1 MSRPTR
7 RCHSLRRAV
16 ISVLALGALTAC
28 ATVPVTGRSQMILV
42 PTAIMHS
49 LSFSQYADVL
59 KTGKP
64 LPATDR
70 RAEAVSRVGVRV
82 QRAVEGYMKANGLES
97 ELKDYQWAFTTL
109 DENEVNAWCM
119 PGGKVAVYTGILPV
133 TQSEAGLAV
142 VMGHEIAHAIARHGG
157 ERMSQALV
165 LGLGGLAIDQAL
177 KEKSRETRA
186 LFAGLYTV
194 GSAVALELPHS
205 RMQESEADKL
215 GLIFMSLA
223 GYDPQ
228 EAVPFWERM
237 AAASGGKGPPEFL
250 STHPSNATR
259 IRQLSALILEIRQQY
274 YQPR

>member
-1 MSRPTR
+1 MRLPALRSLRLRPTPVG
-7 RCHSLRRAV
+7 LGV
-16 ISVLALGALTAC
+16 VLALSAC
-28 ATVPVTGRSQMILV
+28 ATVPVTGRDQMILI
-42 PTAIMHS
+42 PATIMHA
-49 LSFSQYADVL
+49 LSFSEYAEVL
-59 KTGKP
+59 KTETP

-70 RAEAVSRVGVRV
+70 RAELVTRVGVRI
-82 QRAVEGYMKANGLES
+82 QRAVESYLQANGMAK
-97 ELKDYQWAFTTL
+97 ELKNYAWAFATL
-109 DENEVNAWCM
+109 DEKEVNAWCM
-119 PGGKVAVYTGILPV
+119 PGGKVAVYTGILPI
-133 TQSEAGLAV
+133 TKSEAGLAV
-142 VMGHEIAHAIARHGG
+142 VMGHEIAHAIARHGS
-157 ERMSQALV
+157 ERMSQALL

-177 KEKSRETRA
+177 KEKSKETRA

-228 EAVPFWERM
+228 ESVPFWERM
-237 AAASGGKGPPEFL
+237 AADGGKGPPEFL

-259 IRQLSALILEIRQQY
+259 IRQLTELIPAIRTQY

>member
-1 MSRPTR
+1 MT
-7 RCHSLRRAV
+7 SLGRMAA
-16 ISVLALGALTAC
+16 LAALVVSAAC
-28 ATVPVTGRSQMILV
+28 ATVPVTGRSQMMLV

-49 LSFSQYADVL
+49 LSFAQYADVL
-59 KTGKP
+59 KTGKA
-64 LPATDR
+64 LPASDR
-70 RAEAVSRVGVRV
+70 RAEEVSRVGIRI
-82 QRAVEGYMKANGLES
+82 QRAVESYMQTNGLAN
-97 ELKDYQWAFTTL
+97 ELKDYQWTFSTL
-109 DENEVNAWCM
+109 DEPVVNAWCM

-133 TQSEAGLAV
+133 TRSEAGLAV

-157 ERMSQALV
+157 ERMSQALL

-177 KEKSRETRA
+177 KEKSKETRA

-205 RMQESEADKL
+205 RMQEGEADKL

-237 AAASGGKGPPEFL
+237 AIASGGKGPPEFL

-259 IRQLSALILEIRQQY
+259 IRQLTALIPDIRKQY
-274 YQPR
+274 YQPL

>member
-1 MSRPTR
+1 MTGLGRMP
-7 RCHSLRRAV
+7 A
-16 ISVLALGALTAC
+16 LAALVGLTAC

-59 KTGKP
+59 KTGKA
-64 LPATDR
+64 LPAGDR
-70 RAEAVSRVGVRV
+70 RAEEVSRVGGRI
-82 QRAVEGYMKANGLES
+82 QGAVERYMQSNGLAN

-109 DENEVNAWCM
+109 DEPVVNAWCM

-133 TQSEAGLAV
+133 TQGEAGLAV
-142 VMGHEIAHAIARHGG
+142 VMGHEIAHAIARHGS
-157 ERMSQALV
+157 ERMSQALL

-177 KEKSRETRA
+177 KEKSKETRA

-237 AAASGGKGPPEFL
+237 ALASGGKGPPEFL

-259 IRQLSALILEIRQQY
+259 IRQLTALIPEIRKTY
-274 YQPR
+274 YRPM